1 MSVDLLILK
10 LKKHILIG
18 VLLCT
23 FFLLLIATLLTLGII
38 LANENTR
45 IFWSVFSSIFS
56 VIFAWAFC
64 FFLIIFVIKPLMKK
78 RFYNL
83 NSKYIENS
91 IEGIVEETPSII
103 SITNLEKCLSITIKN
118 KTETKILFLDFD
130 LSSTSLIKGSK
141 IKATYKQNIIVQY
154 EVKND

>member
-1 MSVDLLILK
+1 
-10 LKKHILIG
+10 
-18 VLLCT
+18 
-23 FFLLLIATLLTLGII
+23 
-38 LANENTR
+38 
-45 IFWSVFSSIFS
+45 
-56 VIFAWAFC
+56 
-64 FFLIIFVIKPLMKK
+64 MKK